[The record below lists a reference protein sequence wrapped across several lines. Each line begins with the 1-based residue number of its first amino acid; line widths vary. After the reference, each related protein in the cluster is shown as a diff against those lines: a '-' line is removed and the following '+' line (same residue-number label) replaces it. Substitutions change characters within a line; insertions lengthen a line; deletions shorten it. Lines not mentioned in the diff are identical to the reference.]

1 MLDSFRSR
9 AEMRRK
15 AGEIYGV
22 IVTQARQ
29 PNFYAKLGVPDTPAG
44 RYEMVTMHL
53 FLVLERLR
61 RPAGEQAQLPRMLVE
76 AFISD
81 MDDSLRELATGD
93 LAVPKKVRKA
103 ATGLYERTVA
113 YRAGLADADGRALA
127 NTFNEHV
134 YGGKVHPGA
143 DSLAK
148 YFLATSAALATV
160 GEERLSDRGIFP
172 PVPDQ
177 CGEAA

>member
-1 MLDSFRSR
+1 
-9 AEMRRK
+9 MRRK

-29 PNFYAKLGVPDTPAG
+29 PNFYAELGVPDTPSG
-44 RYEMVTMHL
+44 RYEMVMMHL

-61 RPAGEQAQLPRMLVE
+61 ALGSDRSRLPRMLVE

-113 YRAGLADADGRALA
+113 YRAAVPEGDARALA
-127 NTFNEHV
+127 DTFNEHV
-134 YGGKVHPGA
+134 YGGAAHPGA
-143 DSLAK
+143 ASLAE
-148 YFLATSAALATV
+148 YLLMAWAALSAV
-160 GEERLSDRGIFP
+160 QEEGLSDRGIFP
-172 PVPDQ
+172 PVPDH
-177 CGEAA
+177 CGEAAA